1 MTRPLR
7 IEYPGAWHYV
17 QSHAVPEREVFS
29 SSEYRTLY
37 LALLEEMVLQF
48 GIEVHAYTLL
58 NQCSHILL
66 RSPQA
71 NMAKSLSW
79 INSVFTQR
87 VNHKAKK
94 RGPVFK
100 GRYRSV
106 LFDEC
111 FYLADLSRYIH
122 LLQSSGDNLL
132 SPKTCRSSASYYLDE
147 IASPQWLTTQSVRDS
162 IARVESLSIR
172 QFNLQ
177 GNRPEIPRF
186 YERLRVSP
194 IMGDALFKKDVEK
207 LSLDYYTATQEDAS
221 LATLNSNLSH
231 REIVGQIAL
240 LLQVSQSYLKKK
252 PAPRKT
258 FAENETLKENRR
270 MAVFLCRAMGGL
282 SIKEIASEFS
292 IGHQSTVS
300 RLISEVKVRIK
311 NDPEFANKISNF
323 LTYKPLEKRADNNE

>member
-17 QSHAVPEREVFS
+17 QSHAMPEREVFS
-29 SSEYRTLY
+29 SSEYRALY

-48 GIEVHAYTLL
+48 GIEVHAYALL

-79 INSVFTQR
+79 INSVFTQQ
-87 VNHKAKK
+87 VNHSAKK
-94 RGPVFK
+94 QGPVFK

-106 LFDEC
+106 LFDAG

-122 LLQSSGDNLL
+122 LLQNPVDNTL
-132 SPKTCRSSASYYLDE
+132 SLKPCRSSASYYLDE
-147 IASPQWLTTQSVRDS
+147 AASPQWLTTQSVRDS
-162 IARVESLSIR
+162 IACVESLSIR

-194 IMGDALFKKDVEK
+194 IMGDALFKKNVEK
-207 LSLDYYTATQEDAS
+207 LSRDYCAAMQEGAS
-221 LATLNSNLSH
+221 FAAPNSNLAH
-231 REIVGQIAL
+231 REVVEQIAL

-258 FAENETLKENRR
+258 FAENETLKEDRR
-270 MAVFLCRAMGGL
+270 MAVFLCRALGGL

-300 RLISEVKVRIK
+300 RLISEVKVQIK
-311 NDPEFANKISNF
+311 NDPEFANKISNL